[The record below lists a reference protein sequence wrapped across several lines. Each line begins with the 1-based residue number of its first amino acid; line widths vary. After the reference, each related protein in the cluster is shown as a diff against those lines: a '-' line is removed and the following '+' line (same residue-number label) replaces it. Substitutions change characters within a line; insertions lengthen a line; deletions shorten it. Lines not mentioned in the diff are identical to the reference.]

1 MMNASFSAV
10 LLSLSLATAQ
20 TVAPPFN
27 ADYVL
32 ADLGIVPNALS
43 YGGTAFLPGNP
54 NVLLVSP
61 WPGTSI
67 RQVPLVRDSS
77 GYITGAGPSTIYAT
91 VGGTDGGLVFGP
103 GNVLFATWYGP
114 NRLSQLR
121 PGSVVAD
128 RVDDLSPLGVANSV
142 GACAFVPAGMPGA
155 GRFKVASYNAS
166 MFYDLPLTPDGQGT
180 FAPGQATSSVAL
192 QGGPEGLCYVPNGAP
207 QVGGRLLVTEYNN
220 QTVVAYQIDAI
231 GNPVAGTRQVVI
243 PSTSGYSTPGG
254 GAIDPVT
261 GDIVFLAAA
270 GRLLA
275 LRSNTACGGFTAYG
289 VASPGALGTP
299 TITGSGCARSGQ
311 SVALQLGG
319 PAGGLG
325 VLATGGSQLNVPWN
339 GLTVLQSL
347 DVLLVSVL
355 DASGQG
361 GLSLGIPAN
370 PLLANAR
377 LYFQAA
383 YFDASTP
390 SGFSASAGL
399 GLLIR

>member
-1 MMNASFSAV
+1 MNATFPAV
-10 LLSLSLATAQ
+10 LLTLSLATAQ
-20 TVAPPFN
+20 SVAPPFN
-27 ADYVL
+27 ADYLV
-32 ADLGIVPNALS
+32 ADLGLVPNVAS

-61 WPGTSI
+61 WPGTVI
-67 RQVPLVRDSS
+67 RQVPLVRDGA
-77 GYITGAGPSTIYAT
+77 GYITGVGPTTIYAT

-128 RVDDLSPLGVANSV
+128 RVDDLLPLGVANSV

-155 GRFKVASYNAS
+155 GRFKVASFDAS
-166 MFYDLPLTPDGQGT
+166 VLYDVPLTPDGQGT
-180 FAPGQATSSVAL
+180 FAPGQAMSSVAL
-192 QGGPEGLCYVPNGAP
+192 PGRPEGLCYVPNGAP
-207 QVGGRLLVTEYNN
+207 QIGGRLLVAEWSAFC
-220 QTVVAYQIDAI
+220 VSVYQIDAI
-231 GNPVAGTRQVVI
+231 GNPVVGTRQVVI
-243 PSTSGYSTPGG
+243 NLSQCGG

-261 GDIVFLAAA
+261 GDIVFLASGAGG

-275 LRSNTACGGFTAYG
+275 LRRTTACGAFTAYG

-299 TITGSGCARSGQ
+299 TITGSGCARRGQ

-325 VLATGGSQLNVPWN
+325 VLAAGGSQLNVPWN

-347 DVLLVSVL
+347 DVLLISVL
-355 DASGQG
+355 NASGQG
-361 GLSLGIPAN
+361 GLSLGIPDN
-370 PLLANAR
+370 LLLANAQI
-377 LYFQAA
+377 YFQAA

-399 GLLIR
+399 GMLIR